1 MKGKAIAILFLML
14 ATAVIITAL
23 VVAISSS
30 KAHAAVIP
38 LSPADQAKLPPCQT
52 LCPNGKPPAAGQV
65 CTSEGQGGCA
75 SAPAP
80 TPAAKFNEI
89 LKAAMPLVKPL
100 LYPGCEKADAWHYD
114 TGIKAMVCD
123 VQVKAKAAEKKR
135 TKITIE
141 NENSSAVYYLPPST
155 TSTAPDFDNSAGFG
169 H

>member
-30 KAHAAVIP
+30 AHAAVIP

-75 SAPAP
+75 PAP
-80 TPAAKFNEI
+80 SISTSTSSQIQRN
-89 LKAAMPLVKPL
+89 LTSGLVKPL

-114 TGIKAMVCD
+114 TGLKAMVCD

-141 NENSSAVYYLPPST
+141 NENSSTVYYLPPST